1 MIDHQLINRKMSL
14 ILEDLAAMT
23 RLSQLS
29 REQYL
34 KDSINEVLAERYL
47 ERAIGR
53 MIDINFHLITECGQ
67 TAPKDYHESFMR
79 LSAIGV
85 MPAGPG

>member
-1 MIDHQLINRKMSL
+1 MIDRQLITRKMSL

-34 KDSINEVLAERYL
+34 EGSINEALAERYL
-47 ERAIGR
+47 ERPLA
-53 MIDINFHLITECGQ
+53 
-67 TAPKDYHESFMR
+67 A
-79 LSAIGV
+79 
-85 MPAGPG
+85 